1 MNSQIHV
8 KTDITSWAWS
18 CTSNILYIGHS
29 DTYLH
34 KLFFPDFFDKNFLHF
49 IKKNRYLQRYNKQG
63 FTMSRGS
70 KLPEKLGI
78 FSSSIDSPIAN
89 RWLAVPVK
97 SFTAESSALYWI
109 NKLLSLPPVLIY
121 THGNNT
127 EQLQTSIHNNL
138 FTLMKMDFWINDRPQ
153 IYDYK

>member
-8 KTDITSWAWS
+8 KLISLPGPGVLHQTF
-18 CTSNILYIGHS
+18 YIGHS

-78 FSSSIDSPIAN
+78 FSSSIGSPIAN

-97 SFTAESSALYWI
+97 SFTAESLALYWI

-153 IYDYK
+153 IYDCK